1 MKRFRNDL
9 ILATAVSLATG
20 AAAFAQDTS
29 APTYDP
35 QKEVAGSQRLDRGI
49 NIRPSWAVPVVN
61 PVAKPQ
67 VKPQPVVKQPTEP
80 CKTAKPAVATTKP
93 GRQVKVAK
101 HPMPVTNATPKTALT
116 NPKTVTPAAIVN
128 ATPVQPN
135 QGQFVNVSHQTA
147 SVSAGSVVVANL
159 DRAGSLPK
167 YKVGDKLVV
176 NIKATQDCN
185 LVVFNYDS
193 TGTLT
198 QIFPNEYQQSGFV
211 RNGDTVQIGGPESP
225 FDYQVAGKGG
235 QEKIFVYAYP
245 TGTDAPLTVA
255 MNPLAG
261 TPFRSAEITPEQYRQ
276 MVNDS
281 KVFFSREVKVVPKK
295 VQNASASGGAQ
306 PNKVEL
312 VFQVEK

>member
-9 ILATAVSLATG
+9 ILATVVSLATG
-20 AAAFAQDTS
+20 AAAIAQDTP
-29 APTYDP
+29 AYDP
-35 QKEVAGSQRLDRGI
+35 QKEVGDQRTRGI
-49 NIRPSWAVPVVN
+49 DIRPTLPI
-61 PVAKPQ
+61 PVAPIVKPQ
-67 VKPQPVVKQPTEP
+67 PKVQPVVKQPSEP
-80 CKTAKPAVATTKP
+80 CKTKPATVTASGSKP
-93 GRQVKVAK
+93 VRQVKVAK
-101 HPMPVTNATPKTALT
+101 HPTSVTIPTKA
-116 NPKTVTPAAIVN
+116 TVTPSTIVN
-128 ATPVQPN
+128 ATPVQPS

>member
-1 MKRFRNDL
+1 MKRFRNDV
-9 ILATAVSLATG
+9 ILTTLAVSLATG
-20 AAAFAQDTS
+20 AAALAEDTK
-29 APTYDP
+29 YDP
-35 QKEVAGSQRLDRGI
+35 QNEIGKGTTRGI
-49 NIRPSWAVPVVN
+49 DIRPIVPIPTA
-61 PVAKPQ
+61 PV
-67 VKPQPVVKQPTEP
+67 VKPQPAVVKQPAVQP
-80 CKTAKPAVATTKP
+80 CKN
-93 GRQVKVAK
+93 Q
-101 HPMPVTNATPKTALT
+101 TPKTPVAIMKPVVKPGVKHPVT
-116 NPKTVTPAAIVN
+116 TPTVAKTSPKVN
-128 ATPVQPN
+128 AKESEMATATPVQPN
-135 QGQFVNVSHQTA
+135 QGQFVNVSHQVPVAAAT
-147 SVSAGSVVVANL
+147 SGSVVIANL
-159 DRAGSLPK
+159 DKGGSVPK

-245 TGTDAPLTVA
+245 TGTSEAPLTVA

-261 TPFRSAEITPEQYRQ
+261 TPFRSAEITPDQYRQ

-281 KVFFSREVKVVPKK
+281 KVFFSREVKVVPKR
-295 VQNASASGGAQ
+295 VQNASASSPAAQ

-312 VFQVEK
+312 TFVVEK